1 MNILF
6 LTDGFTRGGLETHI
20 IQLCRILVDSG
31 HTPFLACGSKTNES
45 LNRFFSKTL
54 PSLSLS
60 FDTKVRSFIETLSF
74 IEKFIDENKIDVIHA
89 HPFYSLF
96 VGAVAANRK
105 RIPLLC
111 TIHGPYSVMG
121 APGPNPKDLWTDIIS
136 NSSVIA
142 VSGELGAEFYKNY
155 RHWPD
160 IQPNIVDLNDVFLE
174 PKKRVML
181 WCGRMDADKIP
192 GLFGLLDLIDVLP
205 NWRLDIAGAGTEQ
218 ESVANRIMS
227 SSSLHDRVSLLGW
240 IDDTSCLMREYEI
253 IAGMGRV
260 VVEASALAIPCLLVG
275 YDSVKGFVTPNMAN
289 AAAFTNFSGRLTKT
303 ENISSIAS
311 TLDAGL
317 YRANGPEMK
326 LWIAKNRSKEIIG
339 GRYLLSL
346 AHTKSFRSQKITNF
360 YKKILLTSNRDA
372 SIWYDESFQIRN
384 DFC

>member
-1 MNILF
+1 M
-6 LTDGFTRGGLETHI
+6 
-20 IQLCRILVDSG
+20 
-31 HTPFLACGSKTNES
+31 
-45 LNRFFSKTL
+45 
-54 PSLSLS
+54 S